1 MTEILFYHLTR
12 QPLEAVLPTLLRKSL
27 ERGWRALVRATTP
40 ERVSA
45 LDDHL
50 WTFAEDSFL
59 PHGTD
64 REPDPETQPVVI
76 GSGEGN
82 TNAAHALFL
91 VEGAAIPADAQSYE
105 RIMLLFDGGDEEALV
120 AARVQWKQVSAAGH
134 AVSYWQQDQ
143 AGRWQKKA

>member
-64 REPDPETQPVVI
+64 REPDAETQPVVI
-76 GSGEGN
+76 GSGVGN

-91 VEGAAIPADAQSYE
+91 VEGATIPADAQSYE

>member
-27 ERGWRALVRATTP
+27 ERGGRARVRATTP

-50 WTFAEDSFL
+50 WTFADDSFL

-64 REPDPETQPVVI
+64 REPDSDTQPVVI

-91 VEGAAIPADAQSYE
+91 VEGAAIPADPEAYE
-105 RIMLLFDGGDEEALV
+105 RIMLLFAGGDEEALV